1 MSCVPNSCHSYD
13 SQIQPNE
20 YFWVDHQ
27 PFLLSCG
34 YRLRPR
40 YDPAWVPS
48 WKLAKPKIIRP
59 FNCEDDSGL
68 LVRTVYPFITLTNQY
83 LTNAA
88 QKDHV
93 LDATRVTDGVKV
105 VLKRVLSDG
114 DEVQIALYLCSVEM
128 SSDPRNRTVPIL
140 DVITLPDDKYV
151 LLVMPYLRIFNTP
164 PFHCRGEVVEAL
176 RQFLQVCVL
185 EYSLQRYLFIAG
197 SVGSR
202 VHA

>member
-1 MSCVPNSCHSYD
+1 MSCVPISRHSYD
-13 SQIQPNE
+13 SHIQPHE

-34 YRLRPR
+34 YMLRPR
-40 YDPAWVPS
+40 YHPAWVPS
-48 WKLAKPKIIRP
+48 WKLAKPENMRP
-59 FNCEDDSGL
+59 FNCEDGSGL
-68 LVRTVYPFITLTNQY
+68 LVSTVYSFVTLANKC

-105 VLKRVLSDG
+105 VLKRVHSDG
-114 DEVQIALYLCSVEM
+114 DEVQIALHLSSVEM

-176 RQFLQVCVL
+176 RQLLQV
-185 EYSLQRYLFIAG
+185 
-197 SVGSR
+197 
-202 VHA
+202 